1 VTAEPSPGGLT
12 RQDVFSVLGA
22 LGAIITLVAAVMFYF
37 GWRRSDAQARAMS
50 IDVSLFG
57 FSTEDYVLR
66 SISSLYAPLLVI
78 IGFGLVW
85 TWCHVRLT
93 ELLRSGWLDHGSR
106 RSTVVTAVQILLA
119 TSVGLAASCVTFT
132 ALVGR
137 EFAPWPIDP
146 IAIVLAPREWIVPMA
161 LGTSTLLAAYSAWL
175 RRQLVESDRRAS
187 SASWITVLAH
197 TLVVATV
204 LLAGFWLLEEYATY
218 VGRGLAEDIAAGV
231 DRLPHAVVTS
241 ATPLGLE
248 APGVVEEMV
257 THSGDTERYRTTG
270 LRLLARSGGK
280 LLLVHAGWTAATGT
294 VIVLADTDELAWEF
308 SR

>member
-1 VTAEPSPGGLT
+1 VTAETAPAGLT
-12 RQDVFSVLGA
+12 RQDVFGVLGA
-22 LGAIITLVAAVMFYF
+22 LGAIVTLVAAVMFYF

-78 IGFGLVW
+78 IGFALLW
-85 TWCHVRLT
+85 MWCHVLLT
-93 ELLRSGWLDHGSR
+93 ELLRSGWLDDGVR
-106 RSTVVTAVQILLA
+106 RPTLVTAVRIVFIA
-119 TSVGLAASCVTFT
+119 SVGLAAACVIFT
-132 ALVGR
+132 ALAGR

-146 IAIVLAPREWIVPMA
+146 IADVLAPREWIVPLTLA
-161 LGTSTLLAAYSAWL
+161 TSTLLAAYSAWL
-175 RRQLVESDRRAS
+175 LRQLVERDRRGP
-187 SASWITVLAH
+187 SAPWITVLPH

-204 LLAGFWLLEEYATY
+204 ILAAFWLLEEYATN
-218 VGRGLAEDIAAGV
+218 VGRDLAEDIAAGV

-248 APGVVEEMV
+248 APGVAEEMV
-257 THSGDTERYRTTG
+257 TRSGDTERYRTTG

-280 LLLVHAGWTAATGT
+280 ILLIHDDWTAATGT
-294 VIVLADTDELAWEF
+294 VIVLADTDQLAWEF
-308 SR
+308 RR